1 MDKKKLEIAAAVISK
16 VKADLDE
23 WILSP
28 AMRLA
33 KYYLQDK
40 SIFKM
45 SPSEASEYIEK
56 KCENNSIGYNIS
68 ELIND
73 KIDELIQEEK
83 VESDE
88 DDKEDQSDESDNE

>member
-45 SPSEASEYIEK
+45 SPSKQVNILK
-56 KCENNSIGYNIS
+56 KNV
-68 ELIND
+68 
-73 KIDELIQEEK
+73 KIIQL
-83 VESDE
+83 VIV
-88 DDKEDQSDESDNE
+88 